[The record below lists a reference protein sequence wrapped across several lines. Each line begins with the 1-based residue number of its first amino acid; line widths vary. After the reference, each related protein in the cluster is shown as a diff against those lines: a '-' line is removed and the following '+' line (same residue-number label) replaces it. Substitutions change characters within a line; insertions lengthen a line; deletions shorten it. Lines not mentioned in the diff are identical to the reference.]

1 MKRITAGV
9 GSLLTLTLL
18 LVGVPLALV
27 TLFGNPLP
35 PIDQLGSI
43 FTTPDYTGE
52 VLWGT
57 VAPCVA
63 WLAWGAFV
71 LSVIVELPAQL
82 RRVRAPQLPLRAAGL
97 QMAAAALIGATL
109 LLFTATTGTGAAQA
123 SEAPTTPAYAASQT
137 AAPQE
142 DAPSAE
148 PPAMHTVTETVET
161 QVTVEPGETMWGIAE
176 EQYGAGQGNRYA
188 EIFDATAGQAQPVGA
203 PISDPNLILPGQV
216 LDVPTTVTTQVPV
229 DDGVATAAAAS
240 DAGPQ
245 GEISPE
251 EAVVPPSAD
260 TGAPG
265 SQGQDEQAP
274 TEAAAPAA
282 PAPSSEA
289 VGPSPAA
296 DEPASNQATEESE
309 AAEAADDAVFPFW
322 TDGGIGRFV
331 AAGLLGVIGVARV
344 MQRRRALPGEH
355 IAMPSETISDFEMEL
370 RAVEA
375 PHTMADIDR
384 ATRFLAHR
392 AQVEGSPLPALFAA
406 RLAGDDLLLYF
417 REPAALPAPFSLA
430 SSDQTAWTVA
440 LSEVPFV
447 DQLPP
452 APYPSLVT
460 LGADPHGAQ
469 LLVNLEDVG
478 ALHYRGDE
486 HLAQVAMTL
495 LAAELSVT
503 AWGGAMRVTLV
514 GFDAGLPQALGSNRL
529 REVDSIDH
537 LLNELRVHADS
548 IAAALEAEDA
558 RSTTEARTS
567 APDADEFAPEIILLG
582 SAPAPDAQRELA
594 DLVARIPR
602 VGIAVISGDHISG
615 DWTLTID
622 SADSAVLEPLGLP
635 IRPQMISDEEYDAIK
650 ALLATTHEPAQP
662 GPATSPEPELEEAT
676 TDDVD
681 EPEEEIV
688 DVPLPKHHGPYLE
701 IFGTVRLTNVGDEP
715 GEKRWEEI
723 AAYLMLHPEGVETD
737 RMYEDIFPSGAKTG
751 VKSLREMI
759 TRTRRWLGADSN
771 GQLYIPAKTRTT
783 PYRIVGTR
791 TQWDDW
797 RDLVG
802 ADIGATDTSHLV
814 AALKLASSGKPFS
827 GTHDHVFGWVDRT
840 GGIRAEIDAEVS
852 AVAHEVAVRAIAA
865 RNAPLVRFAAAVGRL
880 VSPLSE
886 AFWRAAIRAEHMV
899 GDREAMDRVV
909 AQLYIELEA
918 HDPNLEPEPKTR
930 ELIDTLRGHGAHVRA

>member
-1 MKRITAGV
+1 MKRIFTGV
-9 GSLLTLTLL
+9 GSLLALILL
-18 LVGVPLALV
+18 VVGVPLALG

-35 PIDQLGSI
+35 PLDQLGSI

-63 WLAWGAFV
+63 WLAWGAFA
-71 LSVIVELPAQL
+71 LSVVIELPAQL
-82 RRVRAPQLPLRAAGL
+82 RRVRAPRLPLRAAGL
-97 QMAAAALIGATL
+97 QVAAAALIGATL
-109 LLFTATTGTGAAQA
+109 LLFTATTGASPAQA
-123 SEAPTTPAYAASQT
+123 HAAPAYAASQT

-142 DAPSAE
+142 EAPAADAP
-148 PPAMHTVTETVET
+148 AMQTVTETVET

-176 EQYGAGQGNRYA
+176 EQYGAGQGDRYV
-188 EIFDATAGQAQPVGA
+188 EIFDATAGQAQPVGV

-216 LDVPTTVTTQVPV
+216 LDVPTTVTSQVPV
-229 DDGVATAAAAS
+229 DDALEAATDAA
-240 DAGPQ
+240 PQ
-245 GEISPE
+245 GEISPD
-251 EAVVPPSAD
+251 EAIVPPSAATD
-260 TGAPG
+260 APEPQ
-265 SQGQDEQAP
+265 SEQVP
-274 TEAAAPAA
+274 NEAAAPAPTSETADRA
-282 PAPSSEA
+282 PATEAPATSQPVAEDEASEA
-289 VGPSPAA
+289 
-296 DEPASNQATEESE
+296 E
-309 AAEAADDAVFPFW
+309 DAVFPFW

-355 IAMPSETISDFEMEL
+355 IAMPAETISDFEMEL

-503 AWGGAMRVTLV
+503 TWGGAMRVTLV
-514 GFDAGLPQALGSNRL
+514 GFDAGLPQALGSERL
-529 REVDSIDH
+529 REVVSIDE
-537 LLNELRVHADS
+537 LLDELRIHADS
-548 IAAALEAEDA
+548 IASALESEGA

-582 SAPAPDAQRELA
+582 TAPTPDAQRELA

-662 GPATSPEPELEEAT
+662 GPTTSPEPELDTVASN
-676 TDDVD
+676 DID
-681 EPEEEIV
+681 EPDEEIV
-688 DVPLPKHHGPYLE
+688 DVPLPEHDGPYLE
-701 IFGTVRLTNVGDEP
+701 IFGTVRLTNVGDDP

-723 AAYLMLHPEGVETD
+723 AAYLMLHPKGVETE
-737 RMYEDIFPSGAKTG
+737 RMYEDIFPSGAKRG
-751 VKSLREMI
+751 VTSLREMI
-759 TRTRRWLGADSN
+759 TRTRQWLGADSD
-771 GQLYIPAKTRTT
+771 GQLYIPAKSRTT
-783 PYRIVGTR
+783 PYRIIGAR

-797 RDLVG
+797 RELVG
-802 ADIGATDTSHLV
+802 TDLGATDTSHLV
-814 AALKLASSGKPFS
+814 AALKLASAGKPFS

-840 GGIRAEIDAEVS
+840 GGIRAAIDAEVS
-852 AVAHEVAVRAIAA
+852 AVAHEVAVRAIAT

-886 AFWRAAIRAEHMV
+886 VFWRAAIRAEHMV

-930 ELIDTLRGHGAHVRA
+930 ELIDTLRGHGAPVRA